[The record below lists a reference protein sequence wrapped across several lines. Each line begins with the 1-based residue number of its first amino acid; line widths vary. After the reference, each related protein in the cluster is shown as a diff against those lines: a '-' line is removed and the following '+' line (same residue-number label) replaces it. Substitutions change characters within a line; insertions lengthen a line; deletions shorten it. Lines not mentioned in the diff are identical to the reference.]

1 MRYIARQVR
10 NHWEDEAL
18 QAKLEEVRALEIGQ
32 PRLAAMGHLQID
44 ESCSLRAHGPN
55 GRYSASL
62 SRSGLTPE
70 GSDRT
75 TRVRCRQPR

>member
-44 ESCSLRAHGPN
+44 ESPARF
-55 GRYSASL
+55 
-62 SRSGLTPE
+62 GLTVLMDDILLHFPAAA
-70 GSDRT
+70 
-75 TRVRCRQPR
+75 